1 MQTDFEHGFIRAE
14 VASHAGYVVPPGEI
28 LLLHRKL
35 GGMFLLCVRLK
46 ARIDTRALLV
56 PVLDGV
62 ERN

>member
-1 MQTDFEHGFIRAE
+1 MQTDFEHGCIRAE

-28 LLLHRKL
+28 LLLHHKL

-46 ARIDTRALLV
+46 AHRYARAAR